1 MTMRAKTIWTVA
13 AGTTAAVL
21 IPGVAYAMTAGGP
34 VEGVD
39 DTTVEQS
46 TVQAA
51 ERPAEDASTLS
62 VPSPASEDLV
72 SEGAVSEDLASAVPP
87 VELMLTANSPVSA
100 QTAVSALSAQS
111 APTAVSP
118 VSAQSAPSPVSAD
131 SPQSPDSAN

>member
-34 VEGVD
+34 VKGVD

-51 ERPAEDASTLS
+51 ERPAEDASTLP
-62 VPSPASEDLV
+62 VPSPVSEGTV
-72 SEGAVSEDLASAVPP
+72 SEGAVSEGLASAVPP
-87 VELMLTANSPVSA
+87 VEQMLTANSPVSA
-100 QTAVSALSAQS
+100 QTAVSA
-111 APTAVSP
+111 